1 MFCTSYSHPIKD
13 QNIFGLFFIFFFFK
27 QKTAYELLRSL
38 VGSEMCIRD
47 RIKRLA
53 SDLGIKNV
61 YVVGNKVTSEND
73 ESLIRE
79 HLNGIELLGLMRY
92 NEKVIEADKLG
103 VSPYDIDMDIR
114 YDVKTIVDALERI
127 KGRG

>member
-1 MFCTSYSHPIKD
+1 
-13 QNIFGLFFIFFFFK
+13 
-27 QKTAYELLRSL
+27 
-38 VGSEMCIRD
+38 
-47 RIKRLA
+47 
-53 SDLGIKNV
+53 
-61 YVVGNKVTSEND
+61 
-73 ESLIRE
+73 
-79 HLNGIELLGLMRY
+79 MRY